1 MSAKKVTMTDIARDA
16 GVGIATV
23 DRVLNKRAAVK
34 ESTERKVLE
43 SARRLGFA
51 LEQSHYRLAAGQS
64 AIALRMGFILL
75 QPSHSFYQQL
85 AQALEQAAL
94 AGHSPTQAPF
104 FCIMI
109 LTPSTIW
116 PPRSAA

>member
-1 MSAKKVTMTDIARDA
+1 MSAKKVTMADIAKEAR
-16 GVGIATV
+16 VGIATV
-23 DRVLNKRAAVK
+23 DRVLNKRTPVK

-51 LEQSHYRLAAGQS
+51 LEQSRYRLAADRP
-64 AIALRMGFILL
+64 AVALRMGFILL
-75 QPSHSFYQQL
+75 QQSHSFYHQL

-94 AGHSPTQAPF
+94 PWHSPAQAPLS
-104 FCIMI
+104 CIMI

-116 PPRSAA
+116 PPRSPV